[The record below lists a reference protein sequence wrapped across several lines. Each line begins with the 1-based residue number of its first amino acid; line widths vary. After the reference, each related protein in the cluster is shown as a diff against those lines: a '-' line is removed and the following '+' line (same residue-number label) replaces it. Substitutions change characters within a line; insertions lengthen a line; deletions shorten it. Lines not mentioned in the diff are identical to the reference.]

1 MKELEKPIST
11 ILYTYLFIHIVLYVS
26 QRIRA
31 MNKNVKQKHSK
42 ILNLNEILLVLAL
55 MRI

>member
-1 MKELEKPIST
+1 MKELEKQISA

-31 MNKNVKQKHSK
+31 MNKNVKQTHSK
-42 ILNLNEILLVLAL
+42 ILNLNEILLVLTL

>member
-1 MKELEKPIST
+1 MKELEKQIST

-31 MNKNVKQKHSK
+31 MNKNVKQTHSK

>member
-1 MKELEKPIST
+1 MKELEKQIST

-31 MNKNVKQKHSK
+31 MNKNVNQTHSK